1 VPSFP
6 PDHDHDDL
14 ATRGFTVTLSAPRSG
29 AVLLRCAGEIDVCTG
44 PMFGR
49 ALDTACGPVARGAG
63 SGVAES
69 GLVVLDLA
77 GITFFSVRGVS
88 VLLAAEE
95 TAAARGRRIRVVAAS
110 LAVRRVLRVT
120 GTAARFAATVDVVGE
135 PG

>member
-6 PDHDHDDL
+6 PDHDDL
-14 ATRGFTVTLSAPRSG
+14 AARGLTVTLSAPRSG

-49 ALDTACGPVARGAG
+49 ALDTACGPMARV
-63 SGVAES
+63 SGPGVTET
-69 GLVVLDLA
+69 GLVLLDLA

-95 TAAARGRRIRVVAAS
+95 TAASRGRRIRVVAPS
-110 LAVRRVLRVT
+110 TAVRRVLRVT
-120 GTAARFAATVDVVGE
+120 GTADRFTATVDVVGE

>member
-6 PDHDHDDL
+6 PRHDDL
-14 ATRGFTVTLSAPRSG
+14 AARGLTVTLSAPRSG

-49 ALDTACGPVARGAG
+49 ALDTACGPVARV
-63 SGVAES
+63 SGPGVTET

-88 VLLAAEE
+88 VLLTAEE
-95 TAAARGRRIRVVAAS
+95 TAASRGRRIRVVAPS
-110 LAVRRVLRVT
+110 PAVRRVLRVT
-120 GTAARFAATVDVVGE
+120 GTAARFSATVDVVGE

>member
-1 VPSFP
+1 VPHYP
-6 PDHDHDDL
+6 QGPGEL
-14 ATRGFTVTLSAPRSG
+14 ASPALTVTLSAPRSG

-49 ALDTACGPVARGAG
+49 ALDTACGPVTRVSGT
-63 SGVAES
+63 GVAET

-95 TAAARGRRIRVVAAS
+95 TAASRGRRIRVVAPS
-110 LAVRRVLRVT
+110 PPVRRVLRVT
-120 GTAARFAATVDVVGE
+120 GTAARFAAIADIVGE
-135 PG
+135 RG